1 MIKPRHAFS
10 IYVPH
15 PPINLPA
22 SYELLASWSPQM
34 TVPLIFCILR
44 ISQPMNPAPLTFIH
58 FRITNKWYIGWKKER
73 KRACSKVLRQ
83 HGSIKKLDEFQI
95 LLLFW
100 WILLCSWECTRKY
113 WKKSFRGFLQT
124 LQRWKIALGKLSQ
137 SVYMYASVDL
147 PLCPLLML
155 HPRTRRGQSLGS
167 ASEVPKFALTNQVI
181 TRGSSIWIS
190 KGRERVRRS
199 CNCQAGMSFSFN
211 PETQSAMATWL
222 PHLITWISTLS
233 MVLAGETSDTGD

>member
-1 MIKPRHAFS
+1 MVH
-10 IYVPH
+10 
-15 PPINLPA
+15 
-22 SYELLASWSPQM
+22 WM
-34 TVPLIFCILR
+34 
-44 ISQPMNPAPLTFIH
+44 
-58 FRITNKWYIGWKKER
+58 KER
-73 KRACSKVLRQ
+73 KKKSLFESLAATRFYQKAWWISDSFIVLVNSFVFLRMHKKVLKE
-83 HGSIKKLDEFQI
+83 IFQGI
-95 LLLFW
+95 
-100 WILLCSWECTRKY
+100 STN
-113 WKKSFRGFLQT
+113 
-124 LQRWKIALGKLSQ
+124 IALQFAEVKDCIGQIVPECIL
-137 SVYMYASVDL
+137 YASVDL